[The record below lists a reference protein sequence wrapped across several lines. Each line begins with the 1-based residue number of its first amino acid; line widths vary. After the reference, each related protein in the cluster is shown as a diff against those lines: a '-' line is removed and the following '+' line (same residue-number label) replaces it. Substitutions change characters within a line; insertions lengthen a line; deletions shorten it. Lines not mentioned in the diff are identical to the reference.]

1 MCLIPFMLT
10 EFYWLFSIFEITNSI
25 IFWEITGLAAANAV
39 IGKFPMFVTEKSKNP
54 SCFKILK

>member
-1 MCLIPFMLT
+1 MLT

-25 IFWEITGLAAANAV
+25 IFWGITGLAAANAV